1 MDDTP
6 QHSRVGSRFGPYL
19 IKRLIGRGGMGE
31 VYEAEDTVKG
41 RVVALKLLPDA
52 LSGDPVFRERLQ
64 REARSAGRLQEPHV
78 VPVHDYGEIDGH
90 LFVDMRLIDGIDLRT
105 TLQRTGPMPP
115 AQAVGLVR
123 QIAAA
128 LDAAHDAGVMH
139 RDVKPENIL
148 VTRDGFAYLVD
159 FGIASAATDHTL
171 TEKGTAIG
179 TYAYMAPERFSSDPV
194 TYRAD
199 IYALACV
206 LHQCLTGSQPYR
218 TDSLSMLITAHL
230 IQPAPRPSQVRP
242 GVPPAFDA
250 VVEKGMAKRAED
262 RYASAGELARAAEAA
277 VGPPD
282 SSAYP
287 TVAAAAFAPPPPRGR
302 RRPLVI
308 GGAAALVVV
317 VALAGVVTWLVARS
331 PGNASGM
338 SETLTIT
345 RTVARGPRA
354 PIETTAALTPH
365 ERKLLSLVP
374 DSAAC
379 TPNKLW
385 SDALAAVDCAPASTD
400 DGHGSAF
407 YALFGDP
414 DTLEN
419 QFQSVIA
426 DDVLTACPGA
436 DDSPTNW
443 NYDDGS
449 DDAEG
454 SLACGAFDGTA
465 DIVWTRT
472 ADLLLGSA
480 AGTDLSRLY
489 DWWVNTA

>member
-64 REARSAGRLQEPHV
+64 REARSAGKLQEPHV

-287 TVAAAAFAPPPPRGR
+287 GRGGRVRPTATTRPAAAAGHRGRGGAGGGRGPGGRRHVAGRPVTGQRIGDVGDTDDHPHRGARPTRADRDHRRADPPRTQAAQPGPR
-302 RRPLVI
+302 F
-308 GGAAALVVV
+308 GGMHAEQAVE
-317 VALAGVVTWLVARS
+317 RC
-331 PGNASGM
+331 
-338 SETLTIT
+338 
-345 RTVARGPRA
+345 ARGGRLRA
-354 PIETTAALTPH
+354 GL
-365 ERKLLSLVP
+365 
-374 DSAAC
+374 
-379 TPNKLW
+379 
-385 SDALAAVDCAPASTD
+385 
-400 DGHGSAF
+400 DGRWARLG
-407 YALFGDP
+407 
-414 DTLEN
+414 
-419 QFQSVIA
+419 
-426 DDVLTACPGA
+426 VLR
-436 DDSPTNW
+436 
-443 NYDDGS
+443 
-449 DDAEG
+449 
-454 SLACGAFDGTA
+454 
-465 DIVWTRT
+465 VVR
-472 ADLLLGSA
+472 
-480 AGTDLSRLY
+480 
-489 DWWVNTA
+489 

>member
-64 REARSAGRLQEPHV
+64 REARSAGKLQEPHV

-354 PIETTAALTPH
+354 PIETTAALTPTNASCSAWSPIRRH
-365 ERKLLSLVP
+365 ARRTSCGAMRSRRSTARRPRRTMGTARRSTRCSVTPTRWKTSSSP
-374 DSAAC
+374 SSPTTCSPPAPAPMTRRPTGTTTTAATTPKGRWRAARSTAPPTSSGRGPPTCFSAA
-379 TPNKLW
+379 PR
-385 SDALAAVDCAPASTD
+385 APT
-400 DGHGSAF
+400 
-407 YALFGDP
+407 
-414 DTLEN
+414 
-419 QFQSVIA
+419 
-426 DDVLTACPGA
+426 
-436 DDSPTNW
+436 
-443 NYDDGS
+443 
-449 DDAEG
+449 
-454 SLACGAFDGTA
+454 
-465 DIVWTRT
+465 
-472 ADLLLGSA
+472 
-480 AGTDLSRLY
+480 
-489 DWWVNTA
+489 

>member
-6 QHSRVGSRFGPYL
+6 QDSRVGTRFGPYQ
-19 IKRLIGRGGMGE
+19 ITRLIGRGGMGE

-41 RVVALKLLPDA
+41 RTVALKLLPDA

-78 VPVHDYGEIDGH
+78 VPIHDYGEIDGH

-105 TLQRTGPMPP
+105 TLQRNGHMAP
-115 AQAVGLVR
+115 AQAVGLIR

-148 VTRDGFAYLVD
+148 VTGDGFAYLVD
-159 FGIASAATDHTL
+159 FGIASATTDRTL

-179 TYAYMAPERFSSDPV
+179 TYAYMAPERFSSEPV
-194 TYRAD
+194 THSAD
-199 IYALACV
+199 VYALACV
-206 LHQCLTGSQPYR
+206 LHQCLTGAQPYR
-218 TDSLSMLITAHL
+218 ADSVSMLITAHL
-230 IQPAPRPSQVRP
+230 MEPPPRPSQVRP

-250 VVEKGMAKRAED
+250 VIEKGMAKRAED
-262 RYASAGELARAAEAA
+262 RYASAGDLARAAEAA
-277 VGPPD
+277 LGPPD
-282 SSAYP
+282 SSAHP
-287 TVAAAAFAPPPPRGR
+287 TVAAAAFAPASRRGGR
-302 RRPLVI
+302 RPWVI

-345 RTVARGPRA
+345 RTVARGPRT
-354 PIETTAALTPH
+354 PIDTTAALTAH
-365 ERKLLSLVP
+365 ERKLLNMVP
-374 DSAAC
+374 NPATC

-385 SDALAAVDCAPASTD
+385 TDALAAVDCEPAATG
-400 DGHGSAF
+400 DGHDAAF
-407 YALFGDP
+407 FALYGDA
-414 DTLEN
+414 DTLES
-419 QFQSVIA
+419 QFQAVIA

-436 DDSPTNW
+436 DESPTNW
-443 NYDDGS
+443 NYDDAS
-449 DDAEG
+449 DDPEG
-454 SLACGAFDGTA
+454 SLACGTFDGNA
-465 DIVWTRT
+465 ELVWTKT
-472 ADLLLGSA
+472 ADLLLGTAS
-480 AGTDLSRLY
+480 GTELNGLY
-489 DWWVNTA
+489 QWWVNTA